1 MKIVLTPFF
10 ISDLDK
16 QVAYISKDKP
26 KAAKKFK
33 KDLITNI
40 KKDLKNPY
48 HFKKSQYFDD
58 DLVRDYI
65 FKGYTSVYQINISN
79 KTIEV
84 FGFIKYKE
92 TLL

>member
-33 KDLITNI
+33 KDLIRNL

-65 FKGYTSVYQINISN
+65 FKGYTSVCHINTLN
-79 KTIEV
+79 NTIEV

-92 TLL
+92 TL

>member
-48 HFKKSQYFDD
+48 HFKS
-58 DLVRDYI
+58 L
-65 FKGYTSVYQINISN
+65 NILMM
-79 KTIEV
+79 I
-84 FGFIKYKE
+84 
-92 TLL
+92 

>member
-33 KDLITNI
+33 KDLIRNI

-58 DLVRDYI
+58 DSVRDYI
-65 FKGYTSVYQINISN
+65 FKGYASVYHINTSN
-79 KTIEV
+79 NTIEV

-92 TLL
+92 TL